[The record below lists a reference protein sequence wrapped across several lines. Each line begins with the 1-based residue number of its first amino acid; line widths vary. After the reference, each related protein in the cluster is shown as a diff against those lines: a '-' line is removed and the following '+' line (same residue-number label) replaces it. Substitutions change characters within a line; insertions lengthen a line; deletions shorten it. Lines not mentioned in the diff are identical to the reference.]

1 MAIVANRQS
10 GEITFILS
18 GHPDAK
24 QVYLTGDFNRWDP
37 RKQRMAKYRDGS
49 FRARLSLG
57 PGAYQYK
64 FVADGVWV
72 NDLEAPAQVANPFGT
87 VNGVVRID

>member
-1 MAIVANRQS
+1 
-10 GEITFILS
+10 
-18 GHPDAK
+18 
-24 QVYLTGDFNRWDP
+24 
-37 RKQRMAKYRDGS
+37 MAKYRDGS
-49 FRARLSLG
+49 FRARLPLG

-72 NDLEAPAQVANPFGT
+72 SDPAAPAQVANPFGT

>member
-1 MAIVANRQS
+1 MPIVADRQS
-10 GEITFILS
+10 GEITFILC
-18 GHPDAK
+18 GYADARR
-24 QVYLTGDFNRWDP
+24 VYLTGDFNRWDP

-49 FRARLSLG
+49 FRARLPLG

-72 NDLEAPAQVANPFGT
+72 NDPEAPEQVANPFGT